1 MKKWRGQRQGEIWNQ
16 PILGCGRRGPGARQ
30 EEGGLQGLGT
40 GRALEGA
47 GLPGRGGQAALPAPA
62 QKTPA
67 ESREHNRDCILL
79 DFFDDHDIW
88 HFLSSIAMF
97 GSFLVRE
104 TLWPSGEGE
113 VEGQAVPFPVLDSV
127 SLPPGVADTG
137 RRPGHRTAG

>member
-1 MKKWRGQRQGEIWNQ
+1 MKEWRGQKQGEIWNQ
-16 PILGCGRRGPGARQ
+16 PILGCGRRGQGARQ
-30 EEGGLQGLGT
+30 EEGGLLQGLGT
-40 GRALEGA
+40 GRALEAA
-47 GLPGRGGQAALPAPA
+47 GLPGRGGQAALPVPA

-104 TLWPSGEGE
+104 TLLAQWGG
-113 VEGQAVPFPVLDSV
+113 
-127 SLPPGVADTG
+127 
-137 RRPGHRTAG
+137 